1 MSILIGYSLSPA
13 YLVAVIDGY
22 KESSPAIF
30 ATVLYATFLAYL
42 VYTIAVDYAWLYR
55 RFHSSI
61 LSKDPVKSP
70 KEVTSQDDQVAVDR
84 AAVDGIR
91 WRGDKQPPTTSNS
104 LAMRQSY
111 SVKSFDDGSHLNENT
126 FTTSGYYT
134 ATSNYSDYS
143 YKSKIVGGG
152 NVKVPLTRSML
163 QGTES
168 VADKGYDVHRHTVKA
183 SQAEA
188 SDHQNPSFREA
199 PHTSFNFSESS
210 GLKTKYPPNNKISRN
225 EGSFAYTIAQK
236 DLELPALHRES
247 KTQNTGNEIAKR
259 QAETGNESVKPSQEK
274 ASSTYALPEPKKGGY
289 NKSTYAVLIGN
300 TVKVYSTNT
309 FASFPHNNKFLVK
322 ERHQDASGITKV
334 KLTLKSTEKERY
346 ISYSIH
352 FYAITNNR
360 SLNLACMQVCLYG

>member
-1 MSILIGYSLSPA
+1 MSIPIGYFLNPA
-13 YLVAVIDGY
+13 CLVAVIDGY
-22 KESSPAIF
+22 RDSSPAVF
-30 ATVLYATFLAYL
+30 ATVLNTTFLLFL
-42 VYTIAVDYAWLYR
+42 VYSIIVDYARLYR
-55 RFHSSI
+55 RF
-61 LSKDPVKSP
+61 LTSKFQIGVCTVKLP
-70 KEVTSQDDQVAVDR
+70 KDVAGQDDIQVAVDR

-104 LAMRQSY
+104 IAMKQSY

-134 ATSNYSDYS
+134 ASSNYSDYS

-152 NVKVPLTRSML
+152 NVKVPLTCSML

-168 VADKGYDVHRHTVKA
+168 VADKACDVHRHTVKT

-188 SDHQNPSFREA
+188 SDYQNPSFREA
-199 PHTSFNFSESS
+199 PHGTSFNFSESS
-210 GLKTKYPPNNKISRN
+210 GLKAKHPPNKINQN

-236 DLELPALHRES
+236 DLELPLHKEL
-247 KTQNTGNEIAKR
+247 KIQNTGNEVSKR
-259 QAETGNESVKPSQEK
+259 QTETGNESVKPSQEK
-274 ASSTYALPEPKKGGY
+274 VPSTYTLPEPKKGGY

-322 ERHQDASGITKV
+322 ERHQDSSGITRV
-334 KLTLKSTEKERY
+334 KLSLKSTERERY
-346 ISYSIH
+346 IILSP
-352 FYAITNNR
+352 
-360 SLNLACMQVCLYG
+360 LLYKC